1 MSRSFPSSVKNL
13 PPSPH
18 ALALR
23 LIYGMDLDIF
33 DKADDALYDALS
45 HAPFDRLTPQE
56 RGLATMLVNESLRWS
71 LTLKSR
77 LKTLTK
83 KRFKDLQAPL
93 RHLLLLG
100 LLSVLHP
107 QEREKERGYSQVQAW
122 VELAKAC
129 KLAPAQV
136 GMLNACLR
144 RASEELAPLGDV
156 EANFKGTAFERQSLA
171 SGWPT
176 WALKELQQAT
186 DAETVDAYIQ
196 ASHQKQP
203 MTLFHTQARSQ
214 AEMQPVLQH
223 LASHGIETHQPFLP
237 DFPQAIHL
245 EDALKGGI
253 TTLPAWD
260 AGAWYVQ
267 DYGSAWVARHA
278 CDAMKA
284 YESPVVVDLCAA
296 PGSKTWWLA
305 KAVENGGHVHAVDV
319 SAKRLER
326 LTENMTRLKL
336 NERVSVH
343 TADATTFTLA
353 TPADVVLVDAPC
365 SALGT
370 VSHHPDL
377 WMNRSEA
384 SLKEFPPLQLA
395 ILSQAACL
403 CHEASTLIYS
413 TCTWRVAENQ
423 RVIESFLNTHT
434 DWHLVEEHTLP
445 MTALHDGFYVA
456 MLKRCSSLSSL
467 HH

>member
-1 MSRSFPSSVKNL
+1 MMSRSFPSSVKNL

-144 RASEELAPLGDV
+144 RASEELAPLGEVD
-156 EANFKGTAFERQSLA
+156 AHFKGTALERQSLA

-253 TTLPAWD
+253 TTLPTWD

-326 LTENMTRLKL
+326 LNENMTRLKL
-336 NERVSVH
+336 NERVTVH
-343 TADATTFTLA
+343 TADATTFTL
-353 TPADVVLVDAPC
+353 PSSADVVLVDAPC

-377 WMNRSEA
+377 WINRSEA
-384 SLKEFPPLQLA
+384 SLKEFAPLQLA
-395 ILSQAACL
+395 ILSQAASV
-403 CHEASTLIYS
+403 CHASSTLIYS

-423 RVIESFLNTHT
+423 RVIEAFLKTRP

-456 MLKRCSSLSSL
+456 MLKRCSSLSS
-467 HH
+467 

>member
-1 MSRSFPSSVKNL
+1 MMSRSFPSSVKNL
-13 PPSPH
+13 PPSSH

-23 LIYGMDLDIF
+23 LIYGMDLGIF

-77 LKTLTK
+77 IKTLTK

-122 VELAKAC
+122 VELAKSC

-144 RASEELAPLGDV
+144 RASEELAPLGGV
-156 EANFKGTAFERQSLA
+156 EANFKGTALERQSLA

-176 WALKELQQAT
+176 WALKEVQQAT

-196 ASHQKQP
+196 ASHHKQP
-203 MTLFHTQARSQ
+203 MSVFHTQADSE
-214 AEMQPVLQH
+214 AEMRPVLET
-223 LASHGIETHQPFLP
+223 LASQGIKTQQPFLE

-253 TTLPAWD
+253 TTLPDWD
-260 AGAWYVQ
+260 SGAWYVQ
-267 DYGSAWVARHA
+267 DYGSAWVAKQA
-278 CDAMKA
+278 CERVKV
-284 YESPVVVDLCAA
+284 YSNPVVVDLCAA
-296 PGSKTWWLA
+296 PGSKTWWMA
-305 KAVENGGHVHAVDV
+305 KAVEHGGHVHAVDV

-326 LTENMTRLKL
+326 LAENMTRLKL
-336 NERVSVH
+336 NERVTVH

-370 VSHHPDL
+370 LSHHPDL

-395 ILSQAACL
+395 ILSQAASV
-403 CHEASTLIYS
+403 CHASSTLIYS
-413 TCTWRVAENQ
+413 TCTWRLAENQ
-423 RVIESFLNTHT
+423 KVIEAFLKTHT
-434 DWHLVEEHTLP
+434 DWHLVSESTLP

-456 MLKRCSSLSSL
+456 ILKQTPDTLS
-467 HH
+467 

>member
-1 MSRSFPSSVKNL
+1 MMSRSFPSSVKNL

-33 DKADDALYDALS
+33 DKADDTLYDALS

-56 RGLATMLVNESLRWS
+56 RGLATMLVNESLRWN

-196 ASHQKQP
+196 ASHHKQP

-326 LTENMTRLKL
+326 LNENMTRLKL
-336 NERVSVH
+336 NERVTVH

-377 WMNRSEA
+377 WINRSEA
-384 SLKEFPPLQLA
+384 SLKEFAPLQLA
-395 ILSQAACL
+395 ILSQAASV
-403 CHEASTLIYS
+403 CHASSTLIYS

-423 RVIESFLNTHT
+423 KVIEAFLKTHT

-445 MTALHDGFYVA
+445 MTTLHDGFYVA
-456 MLKRCSSLSSL
+456 ILKR
-467 HH
+467 

>member
-13 PPSPH
+13 TPSSH
-18 ALALR
+18 ALALL
-23 LIYGMDLDIF
+23 LIYGMDLGIF

-77 LKTLTK
+77 IKTLTK

-107 QEREKERGYSQVQAW
+107 QEREKERTYSQVQAW

-156 EANFKGTAFERQSLA
+156 EANFKGTALERQSLA

-186 DAETVDAYIQ
+186 DPETVDAYIQ
-196 ASHQKQP
+196 ASHHKQP
-203 MTLFHTQARSQ
+203 MSVFHTQAQSE
-214 AEMQPVLQH
+214 AEMHPVLET
-223 LASHGIETHQPFLP
+223 LALQGIKTQQPFLP

-253 TTLPAWD
+253 TTLPDWD

-278 CDAMKA
+278 WEAVKTYQD
-284 YESPVVVDLCAA
+284 PVVVDLCAA

-305 KAVENGGHVHAVDV
+305 KAVEDGGHVHAVDV

-336 NERVSVH
+336 NDRVSVH
-343 TADATTFTLA
+343 TADATTFTLD

-370 VSHHPDL
+370 ISHHPDL

-395 ILSQAACL
+395 ILSQAASV
-403 CHEASTLIYS
+403 CHESSILIYS

-423 RVIESFLNTHT
+423 RVIEAFLKTHL
-434 DWHLVEEHTLP
+434 DWRLVEDHTLS
-445 MTALHDGFYVA
+445 MTALHDSFYVA
-456 MLKRCSSLSSL
+456 IL
-467 HH
+467 HHFND

>member
-1 MSRSFPSSVKNL
+1 MRRSFPATFKSL
-13 PPSPH
+13 PLSPH

-23 LIYGMDLDIF
+23 VLYGMDLGIF
-33 DKADDALYDALS
+33 DKADEALSDALS
-45 HAPFDRLTPQE
+45 TRPFNGLTPQE

-77 LKTLTK
+77 IKTLTK

-107 QEREKERGYSQVQAW
+107 QEREKERMYSQVQAW

-144 RASEELAPLGDV
+144 RASEELAPLGGVDV
-156 EANFKGTAFERQSLA
+156 DFKGTALERQSLA

-186 DAETVDAYIQ
+186 NVEAVDAYIQ
-196 ASHQKQP
+196 ASHHKQP
-203 MTLFHTQARSQ
+203 MSVFHTQADSE
-214 AEMQPVLQH
+214 AEMRPVLEM
-223 LASHGIETHQPFLP
+223 LALQGIKTQQPFLP

-245 EDALKGGI
+245 DEALKGGI
-253 TTLPAWD
+253 TTLPDWD
-260 AGAWYVQ
+260 SGAWYVQ
-267 DYGSAWVARHA
+267 DYGSAWVAKQA
-278 CDAMKA
+278 CEAIKA
-284 YESPVVVDLCAA
+284 YQNPVVVDLCAA
-296 PGSKTWWLA
+296 PGSKTWWMA
-305 KAVENGGHVHAVDV
+305 KAVEHGGHVHAVDV

-326 LTENMTRLKL
+326 LTENMTRLQL
-336 NERVSVH
+336 NDRVTVH
-343 TADATTFTLA
+343 TADATTFMLD

-370 VSHHPDL
+370 LSHHPDL

-395 ILSQAACL
+395 ILSQAASVCY
-403 CHEASTLIYS
+403 ASSTLIYS

-423 RVIESFLNTHT
+423 KVIEAFLKTHP
-434 DWHLVEEHTLP
+434 DWRLVEEHTLP

-456 MLKRCSSLSSL
+456 ILKQTPDTLS
-467 HH
+467 